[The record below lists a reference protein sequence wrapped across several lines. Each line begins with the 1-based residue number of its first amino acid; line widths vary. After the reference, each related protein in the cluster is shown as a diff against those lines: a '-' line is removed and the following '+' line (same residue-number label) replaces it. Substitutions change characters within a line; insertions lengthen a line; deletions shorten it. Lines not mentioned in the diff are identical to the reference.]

1 MTEYLPSTYGDRIA
15 DQYDAMHPPIDQ
27 TAIDLLAELAAG
39 GPVLE
44 LGIGTGRIA
53 LPLASRGL
61 KVQGVDASEAMIA
74 RLRAK
79 PGGNDVPV
87 TIADFRDF
95 DLGEKFALIFVA
107 FNTIFALQ
115 SQEDQVQCF
124 RTVARHLRSGGCF
137 LIEAFVP
144 DLARFD
150 RDQRASVRSLDPDS
164 AMLELSRHDPV
175 AQRVDSQ
182 LVHVSSRGMQLYPAR
197 LRDAWPSELDLMARL
212 AGLTLLHRWANWR
225 RDAFGAASAFHVS
238 LYGDALAAP

>member
-15 DQYDAMHPPIDQ
+15 DQYDFMHPAIDQ
-27 TAIDLLAELAAG
+27 SAIDLLDELASG

-61 KVQGVDASEAMIA
+61 KVQGVDASEAMIV

-79 PGGNDVPV
+79 PGGKELPV

-115 SQEDQVQCF
+115 SQEDQVQC
-124 RTVARHLRSGGCF
+124 
-137 LIEAFVP
+137 
-144 DLARFD
+144 
-150 RDQRASVRSLDPDS
+150 
-164 AMLELSRHDPV
+164 
-175 AQRVDSQ
+175 
-182 LVHVSSRGMQLYPAR
+182 
-197 LRDAWPSELDLMARL
+197 
-212 AGLTLLHRWANWR
+212 
-225 RDAFGAASAFHVS
+225 
-238 LYGDALAAP
+238 

>member
-150 RDQRASVRSLDPDS
+150 RDQRASVRSLDPDW

-182 LVHVSSRGMQLYPAR
+182 LVHVSSRGMQLYPVR
-197 LRDAWPSELDLMARL
+197 LRYAWPSELDLMARL

>member
-1 MTEYLPSTYGDRIA
+1 MNEYLASTYGDRIA
-15 DQYDAMHPPIDQ
+15 DRYDDMYPAIDQ
-27 TAIDLLAELAAG
+27 AAIDLLEALASG

-61 KVQGVDASEAMIA
+61 KVQGVDASEAMVA

-79 PGGNDVPV
+79 PGGRDIPV
-87 TIADFRDF
+87 TIADFREF
-95 DLGEKFALIFVA
+95 DLGERFALIFVA

-115 SQEDQVQCF
+115 TQEEQVQCF
-124 RTVARHLRSGGCF
+124 RTVARHLQPRGCF

-144 DLARFD
+144 DLTRFD
-150 RDQRASVRSLDPDS
+150 LGQRASVRSLDPDS

-182 LVHVSSRGMQLYPAR
+182 LVHLSSRGLELYPVR
-197 LRDAWPSELDLMARL
+197 LRYAWPSELDLMARL
-212 AGLTLLHRWANWR
+212 AELTLLHRWANWQR
-225 RDAFGAASAFHVS
+225 EEFGATSGFHVS
-238 LYGDALAAP
+238 VYRREA

>member
-1 MTEYLPSTYGDRIA
+1 MTEYLASTYGDRIA
-15 DQYDAMHPPIDQ
+15 DQYDAMHPAIDQ
-27 TAIDLLAELAAG
+27 AAIELLGELASG

-53 LPLASRGL
+53 LPLAARGL
-61 KVQGVDASEAMIA
+61 KVQGVDASEAMVA

-79 PGGNDVPV
+79 PGGEDIPV
-87 TIADFRDF
+87 RIGDFREF

-115 SQEDQVQCF
+115 SQEEQVQCF
-124 RTVARHLRSGGCF
+124 RTAARHLQPGGCF

-150 RDQRASVRSLDPDS
+150 RDQRVSVRSIDPDT

-175 AQRVDSQ
+175 LQRVESQ
-182 LVHVSSRGMQLYPAR
+182 LVHVSSRGVQLYPVQ
-197 LRDAWPSELDLMARL
+197 LRYAWPSELDLMARL
-212 AGLTLLHRWANWR
+212 ADLTLIHRWANWR
-225 RDAFGAASAFHVS
+225 REPFGATSGFHLSVYRRS
-238 LYGDALAAP
+238 S